1 MIAPQQGGSTGLLG
15 AGFVPFAPSRVSICK
30 AIGSRMAD
38 HFTLMTGRM
47 ITEATLQGA
56 IFDAPSAKDVCDHH
70 DPSVFEDGRTKSG
83 VVVECRI
90 CQEEGD
96 QAYMETPCSCKGSLK
111 YAHHICIQKWCN
123 EKGDTI
129 CEICLQQFTP
139 NYSAPLK
146 LFRIRRNQIIFR
158 RVGETPENL
167 NAGENV
173 SQTADHGAGTSS
185 FDSQFCNPKGVT
197 YCRVIAIALMA
208 LLVLRDTI
216 SLVLGGPEVYS
227 LALITL
233 LMFRTAGVVIP
244 IYIILLSI
252 VTLLHRHNQ
261 HQDVQGATPVTE
273 PVGTEDSQS
282 LQPAP
287 PQQHVIS
294 IQ

>member
-1 MIAPQQGGSTGLLG
+1 MCC
-15 AGFVPFAPSRVSICK
+15 VSIGK
-30 AIGSRMAD
+30 AIDPRMAD

-56 IFDAPSAKDVCDHH
+56 IFDAPSEKDACDHH

-83 VVVECRI
+83 VVVQCRI

-111 YAHHICIQKWCN
+111 YAHHICIQRWCN

-146 LFRIRRNQIIFR
+146 LFRIGRNQISFR
-158 RVGETPENL
+158 RAGGTPENL

-173 SQTADHGAGTSS
+173 SQTGDHAAGTSS

-208 LLVLRDTI
+208 LLVLRDAI

-227 LALITL
+227 MALITL

-244 IYIILLSI
+244 IYIILISV
-252 VTLLHRHNQ
+252 VTLLHRYSQ
-261 HQDVQGATPVTE
+261 HQDVHGATSVTE

-282 LQPAP
+282 LPPTP

>member
-1 MIAPQQGGSTGLLG
+1 
-15 AGFVPFAPSRVSICK
+15 
-30 AIGSRMAD
+30 MAD
-38 HFTLMTGRM
+38 HFALMTGRM

-56 IFDAPSAKDVCDHH
+56 IFDAPSAKDACDHH
-70 DPSVFEDGRTKSG
+70 DPSVFEDGRTKTG

-111 YAHHICIQKWCN
+111 YAHHICIQRWCN

-146 LFRIRRNQIIFR
+146 LFRIGRNQISFR
-158 RVGETPENL
+158 RAGETQENL

-173 SQTADHGAGTSS
+173 SQIGDHAAGTSS

-197 YCRVIAIALMA
+197 YCRVIAIALMT
-208 LLVLRDTI
+208 LLVLRDAI

-227 LALITL
+227 MALITL
-233 LMFRTAGVVIP
+233 LMFRTAGVIIP
-244 IYIILLSI
+244 IYIILISV
-252 VTLLHRHNQ
+252 VTLLHRYSQ
-261 HQDVQGATPVTE
+261 HQDVHAATPVTE

-282 LQPAP
+282 LQPTP

>member
-1 MIAPQQGGSTGLLG
+1 
-15 AGFVPFAPSRVSICK
+15 
-30 AIGSRMAD
+30 
-38 HFTLMTGRM
+38 M

-56 IFDAPSAKDVCDHH
+56 IFDAPSAKDACDHH
-70 DPSVFEDGRTKSG
+70 DPSIFEDGRTKTG

-111 YAHHICIQKWCN
+111 YAHHICIQRWCN

-146 LFRIRRNQIIFR
+146 LFRIGRNQISFR
-158 RVGETPENL
+158 RAGETPANL

-173 SQTADHGAGTSS
+173 SQIGDHAAGTSS

-197 YCRVIAIALMA
+197 YCRVIAIAVSAIECKPSMLMLQPTNAYVFQNMQLQLMA
-208 LLVLRDTI
+208 LLVLRDAI

-227 LALITL
+227 MALITV
-233 LMFRTAGVVIP
+233 R
-244 IYIILLSI
+244 
-252 VTLLHRHNQ
+252 
-261 HQDVQGATPVTE
+261 D
-273 PVGTEDSQS
+273 
-282 LQPAP
+282 
-287 PQQHVIS
+287 
-294 IQ
+294 

>member
-1 MIAPQQGGSTGLLG
+1 
-15 AGFVPFAPSRVSICK
+15 
-30 AIGSRMAD
+30 MAD
-38 HFTLMTGRM
+38 HFVLITGRM

-56 IFDAPSAKDVCDHH
+56 IFDAPSAKDACDHH
-70 DPSVFEDGRTKSG
+70 DPSIFEDGRTKTG

-111 YAHHICIQKWCN
+111 ASTLTTYASRGGVTRR
-123 EKGDTI
+123 E
-129 CEICLQQFTP
+129 TP
-139 NYSAPLK
+139 YVRYAY
-146 LFRIRRNQIIFR
+146 RRA
-158 RVGETPENL
+158 GETPANL

-173 SQTADHGAGTSS
+173 SQIGDHAAGTSS

-197 YCRVIAIALMA
+197 YCRVIAIAPTNAYVFQNMQLQLMA
-208 LLVLRDTI
+208 LLVLRDAI

-227 LALITL
+227 MALIT
-233 LMFRTAGVVIP
+233 
-244 IYIILLSI
+244 
-252 VTLLHRHNQ
+252 
-261 HQDVQGATPVTE
+261 DVHGATPVTE

-282 LQPAP
+282 LPPTP

>member
-1 MIAPQQGGSTGLLG
+1 MAEH
-15 AGFVPFAPSRVSICK
+15 FA
-30 AIGSRMAD
+30 
-38 HFTLMTGRM
+38 LMTGRM

-56 IFDAPSAKDVCDHH
+56 IFDAPSAKDACDHH
-70 DPSVFEDGRTKSG
+70 DPCVFEDGRTKTG

-111 YAHHICIQKWCN
+111 YAHHICIQRWCN

-146 LFRIRRNQIIFR
+146 LFRIGRNQISFSR
-158 RVGETPENL
+158 RAGETPANL

-173 SQTADHGAGTSS
+173 SQTGDHAAGTSS

-208 LLVLRDTI
+208 LLVLRDAI
-216 SLVLGGPEVYS
+216 SLVLGGPKVYS
-227 LALITL
+227 MALITL
-233 LMFRTAGVVIP
+233 LMFRTAGVIIP
-244 IYIILLSI
+244 IYIILISV
-252 VTLLHRHNQ
+252 VTLLHRYSQ
-261 HQDVQGATPVTE
+261 HQDVHGAAPVTE

-282 LQPAP
+282 LQPTP